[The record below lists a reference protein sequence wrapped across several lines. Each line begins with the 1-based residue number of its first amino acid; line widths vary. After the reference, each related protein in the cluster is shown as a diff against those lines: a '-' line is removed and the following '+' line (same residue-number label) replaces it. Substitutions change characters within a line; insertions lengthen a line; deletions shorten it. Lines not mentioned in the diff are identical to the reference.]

1 MDINQVDLLD
11 MSFDMFV
18 NNLFG
23 GKRMPNNINYLKL
36 INRAMARAMAFDDK
50 NKKRGIGIYRDAYY
64 DENDIDKKGNPK
76 LKFKYYYSKTKKEVT
91 KEDLERINKL
101 GLAPAYTDVWV
112 SEDSNSKIQATGI
125 DAKGRKQYRYH
136 PRHIEIANENKF
148 LRLFKFIKSIP
159 KLDDKMAEDRNLAL
173 YSKNRTI
180 SVMLSIVKE
189 LNIRVGK
196 ECYAQTN
203 KSYGISSLKKSHVTL
218 TNNETVVKLNF
229 KAKSNKQVSYTLKDE
244 DIVKEIKQLLN
255 LDGEKLFQYISDS
268 ENTLRVSDIDLN
280 QYIQNYMGK
289 AFTCKDFR
297 TYAANFYFIKALL
310 IETKKRSPKNKKIIK
325 QNLNAAQE
333 NTAFYLRHT
342 KSISKKS
349 YTMSLIRD
357 MYNDNPEWFVQNK
370 NRQPLN
376 VLIDLLKIFKD
387 KIKEKRAKESG
398 KKYDPNDESEDD
410 EETDDENDEND
421 EETDDENDEETDDE
435 NDDEVESD
443 ED

>member
-1 MDINQVDLLD
+1 MDINLVDL
-11 MSFDMFV
+11 S
-18 NNLFG
+18 NLTLTGKIGSVMDNFYLYG
-23 GKRMPNNINYLKL
+23 GKKKISNIDYDKI
-36 INRAMARAMAFDDK
+36 INKINLSRAMAFDDK
-50 NKKRGIGIYRDAYY
+50 NKKKGLGIYRESYY

-76 LKFKYYYSKTKKEVT
+76 LKFKYYYSKTKQLVSKD
-91 KEDLERINKL
+91 DLERINKL

-112 SEDSNSKIQATGI
+112 SEDSTSKIQATGI

-136 PRHIEIANENKF
+136 PRHIEIANEDKF

-159 KLDDKMAEDRNLAL
+159 KLDEKMEEDKKSTL

-218 TNNETVVKLNF
+218 TNDDTVVKLNF
-229 KAKSNKQVSYTLKDE
+229 KAKSNKQVSYTLKDPE
-244 DIVKEIKQLLN
+244 IVNEIKQLLN
-255 LDGEKLFQYISDS
+255 LEGEKLFQYISES
-268 ENTLRVSDIDLN
+268 NNTLRVSDTDLN

-310 IETKKRSPKNKKIIK
+310 TETKKRSPKNKKIIK
-325 QNLNAAQE
+325 QNLNSAQE
-333 NTAFYLRHT
+333 STAFYLRHT

-349 YTMSLIRD
+349 YTMGLIRD
-357 MYNDNPEWFVQNK
+357 MYNDNPDWFIENK

-376 VLIDLLKIFKD
+376 VLIDLLKIFRD

-398 KKYDPNDESEDD
+398 KEYNPETDDNDDSVGDSD
-410 EETDDENDEND
+410 EETDDD
-421 EETDDENDEETDDE
+421 ETDDE
-435 NDDEVESD
+435 ESD
-443 ED
+443 

>member
-1 MDINQVDLLD
+1 MDINLVNLSDLSLNL
-11 MSFDMFV
+11 FD
-18 NNLFG
+18 NYLFG
-23 GKRMPNNINYLKL
+23 GKRKSTDRNYMNMIK
-36 INRAMARAMAFDDK
+36 RAMAFDDK
-50 NKKRGIGIYRDAYY
+50 NKKKGKGIYREAYY
-64 DENDIDKKGNPK
+64 DENDVDKKGNPK
-76 LKFKYYYSKTKKEVT
+76 LKFKYYYSKTKQLVT

-112 SEDSNSKIQATGI
+112 SDDPNSKIQATGI

-136 PRHIEIANENKF
+136 PRHIEIANEDKF

-159 KLDDKMAEDRNLAL
+159 RLDEKMTEDRNLTL

-180 SVMLSIVKE
+180 SIMLSIVKE

-218 TNNETVVKLNF
+218 TNNDTVVKLNF
-229 KAKSNKQVSYTLKDE
+229 KAKSNKQVSYTLKDSE
-244 DIVKEIKQLLN
+244 IVNEIKQLLN
-255 LDGEKLFQYISDS
+255 LEGEKLFQYISDS
-268 ENTLRVSDIDLN
+268 NNTLRVSDTDLN

-310 IETKKRSPKNKKIIK
+310 METKKRSPKNKKIIK

-333 NTAFYLRHT
+333 STAFYLRHT

-349 YTMSLIRD
+349 YTMGLIRD
-357 MYNDNPEWFVQNK
+357 MYNDNPEWFVENK

-398 KKYDPNDESEDD
+398 KEYNPDIESDDDIDYDGENSDD
-410 EETDDENDEND
+410 AETDDEDIDEDGDEN
-421 EETDDENDEETDDE
+421 
-435 NDDEVESD
+435 
-443 ED
+443 

>member
-1 MDINQVDLLD
+1 MDINLVNLSDLSFNFFINDLNLD
-11 MSFDMFV
+11 
-18 NNLFG
+18 G
-23 GKRMPNNINYLKL
+23 GKKTIRDYDYKKMINKL
-36 INRAMARAMAFDDK
+36 TNRAMAFDDK
-50 NKKRGIGIYRDAYY
+50 NKKKGLGIYRESYY
-64 DENDIDKKGNPK
+64 DQNDVDKKGNPK
-76 LKFKYYYSKTKKEVT
+76 LKFKYYYNKTKKEVT

-112 SEDSNSKIQATGI
+112 SEDSSSKIQATGI

-136 PRHIEIANENKF
+136 PRHIEIASENKF
-148 LRLFKFIKSIP
+148 LRLYKFIKSIP
-159 KLDDKMAEDRNLAL
+159 KLDDKMNEDKKLTL

-180 SVMLSIVKE
+180 SIMLSIVKE

-203 KSYGISSLKKSHVTL
+203 KSYGISSLKKSHVSL
-218 TNNETVVKLNF
+218 TNNDTVVKLNF
-229 KAKSNKQVSYTLKDE
+229 KAKSNKQVSYTLKDDE
-244 DIVKEIKQLLN
+244 IVNEIKQLLN
-255 LDGEKLFQYISDS
+255 LEGEKLFQYISES
-268 ENTLRVSDIDLN
+268 NNILRVSDTDLN

-289 AFTCKDFR
+289 VFTCKDFR

-310 IETKKRSPKNKKIIK
+310 METKKRSPKNKKIIK

-333 NTAFYLRHT
+333 STAFYLRHT

-357 MYNDNPEWFVQNK
+357 MYNENPDWFVQNK

-398 KKYDPNDESEDD
+398 KKYDPNVDSDD
-410 EETDDENDEND
+410 EIDDEID
-421 EETDDENDEETDDE
+421 
-435 NDDEVESD
+435 ESD
-443 ED
+443 ESDDE